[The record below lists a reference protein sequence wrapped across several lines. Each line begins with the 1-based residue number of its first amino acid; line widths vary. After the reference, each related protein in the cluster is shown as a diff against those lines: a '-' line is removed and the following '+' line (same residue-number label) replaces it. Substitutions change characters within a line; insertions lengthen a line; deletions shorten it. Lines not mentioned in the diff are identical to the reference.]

1 MACDSNNMQ
10 LVCRRVHRILTGPRA
25 RRSERLDPD
34 YVHQVWDALDRSV
47 DEFDSIRREPPAPPY
62 RSQEEVQRYA
72 DSWLIY
78 CMEAHYAILR
88 AIEDRITRMD
98 AVFSSRGTSNSP
110 NSGSPPTNEQHAE
123 LSRLQRLL
131 ETARTKCELTAR
143 HVANIARRQLGTPLF
158 EWDANHV
165 QQGLYL
171 AATFLVTNPDAQ
183 DLVVSC
189 IQALNES
196 RFAVSKA
203 GDRSQE

>member
-1 MACDSNNMQ
+1 MYADDAQ

-25 RRSERLDPD
+25 RRSERLDSD
-34 YVHQVWDALDRSV
+34 YVHQVWDALDRSI

-88 AIEDRITRMD
+88 AIEDRISRMD
-98 AVFSSRGTSNSP
+98 AAFSSRGTSSSSHSP
-110 NSGSPPTNEQHAE
+110 SLQTNEQQAE

-165 QQGLYL
+165 QQGLFL
-171 AATFLVTNPDAQ
+171 AATFLVGNPDAQ

-189 IQALNES
+189 VQALNES
-196 RFAVSKA
+196 RIAVSKA
-203 GDRSQE
+203 GARSQE